1 MQLLPLNSSFADRK
15 MKFIIAITIIM
26 HTVIGY
32 AEPMEHIKSAIL
44 PTSEWQYLPYSIDG
58 KPSKGWMISEDIV
71 DNAQPIILEYIK
83 IKDKEIY
90 NNINRYRCQYFGII
104 IKGKK
109 RIYCN
114 FIWHQ
119 NYNVDWRTNPIIVK
133 DGGKHYFQIEYD
145 VDSNTCIKFSI
156 NGEA

>member
-1 MQLLPLNSSFADRK
+1 MSFADRK
-15 MKFIIAITIIM
+15 MKFIIAITLLLN
-26 HTVIGY
+26 TVIGY
-32 AEPMEHIKSAIL
+32 AEPMEDIKGVIL
-44 PTSEWQYLPYSIDG
+44 PTSEGQYLPYSIDG
-58 KPSKGWMISEDIV
+58 KPSKGWMISQDIV
-71 DNAQPIILEYIK
+71 DNAQPIILQYIK

-90 NNINRYRCQYFGII
+90 ININRYRCQYFGIKI
-104 IKGKK
+104 NGKK

-119 NYNVDWRTNPIIVK
+119 NYNMDWHTNPIIVK